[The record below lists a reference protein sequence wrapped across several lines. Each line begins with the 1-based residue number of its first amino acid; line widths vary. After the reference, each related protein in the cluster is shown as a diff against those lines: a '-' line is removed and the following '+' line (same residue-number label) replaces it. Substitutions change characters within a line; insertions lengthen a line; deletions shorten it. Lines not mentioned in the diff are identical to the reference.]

1 MNYLS
6 PEVGNGPWTA
16 EEEKLLL
23 EKYRELGAVW
33 KHIASFFISR
43 TDINVKSRWQLMQ
56 RRARKK
62 SVKQMVETA
71 AQPPLP
77 RSVPKVPKPLPMPI
91 VSCDPLP
98 FVTARPAEVGSA
110 RPEAADS
117 ADSAMDEIWGT
128 LMMNEETP
136 FGSGFDMWF

>member
-1 MNYLS
+1 
-6 PEVGNGPWTA
+6 
-16 EEEKLLL
+16 
-23 EKYRELGAVW
+23 
-33 KHIASFFISR
+33 
-43 TDINVKSRWQLMQ
+43 
-56 RRARKK
+56 
-62 SVKQMVETA
+62 
-71 AQPPLP
+71 
-77 RSVPKVPKPLPMPI
+77 MPI

-117 ADSAMDEIWGT
+117 ADSAMNVILGR